1 MPSYNKFD
9 FYQRAYAINQ
19 AWGTSSIGTYSI
31 GIATSSIRMG
41 DGSPFHGGFTSSL
54 AEYISETYTTYD
66 VLSTEENYK
75 LNNEGNGSSPE
86 HYSTK
91 FTTTAPNDQ
100 QAAYLSNTFVGKP
113 VPKVNQAHIR
123 DWDQTCYPSALGD
136 IRDNTLYNNERDGA
150 WVEAGLDPHPGGFRN
165 TINIYRI
172 DVSSSD
178 PYFMATA
185 NVSVTSGSPCPT
197 QNCRVFT
204 SPGFIEDNVSSSG
217 NSGYPLIAF
226 FAWDGTNTY
235 YELFSW
241 DIVNNT
247 INSIRNYNLT
257 SVNGANPYLEFPY
270 SGKHD
275 IFYLSKWAA
284 PQSYTSRD
292 YLLIVAGGSTSGN
305 VWQLNLFNGN
315 LSFIKG
321 DAANYS
327 DFNDVIL
334 IAQNGSSGE
343 FSTYLS
349 DLNSAPV
356 EVEVVTDLN
365 VFDIDY
371 NWLLGTDYF
380 FIGDD
385 QQALIPPIIKGWF
398 IYINPSGSFNSSTF
412 PTPTYLSPG
421 IYYKQNR
428 IYSLT
433 SLKRAV
439 AVDFGRIWVGSGP
452 GLGTQSLISISCID
466 DGGYGTN
473 SFYRTASY
481 AKLLTGTENED
492 FVAMNHGFCEDWTGY
507 FDPSGIYQT
516 YPDLNYGLPVG
527 AGNQNILGVKSSM
540 DVYAFQKNF
549 FGPYHN
555 SPLGSSYSDNFN
567 YIIYLGQAPYDPA
580 AGGNHTGKAWIYI
593 AVTGGPASAD
603 FLIPGS
609 TPNTQAAFSGTLNG
623 KIQILFFYA

>member
-66 VLSTEENYK
+66 VLSAEENYK
-75 LNNEGNGSSPE
+75 LNNEGQGSSPE

-113 VPKVNQAHIR
+113 VPKVNHIEIN

-136 IRDNTLYNNERDGA
+136 IRDNELYNNERDGA
-150 WVEAGLDPHPGGFRN
+150 WVEAGFDPGTNRN

-172 DVSSSD
+172 DGGNSD

-185 NVSVTSGSPCPT
+185 TVSVTAGFACPT

-204 SPGFIEDNVSSSG
+204 SPGFIENNVSSSG
-217 NSGYPLIAF
+217 SSGYPLIAF

-241 DIVNNT
+241 DIVNNN

-257 SVNGANPYLEFPY
+257 SVNSGPYLEFPY

-284 PQSYTSRD
+284 LQSYTSGRD
-292 YLLIVAGGSTSGN
+292 YLLIVSGGSTSGG
-305 VWQLNLFNGN
+305 VFQLNLFNGN
-315 LSFIKG
+315 LVDIKG

-334 IAQNGSSGE
+334 IAENGTSGK
-343 FSTYLS
+343 FSTYMS

-356 EVEVVTDLN
+356 DFEVVADLN

-385 QQALIPPIIKGWF
+385 QQALIPPEIKGWF
-398 IYINPSGSFNSSTF
+398 IYINPSGNFGSSTF
-412 PTPTYLSPG
+412 PTPVYLNYG
-421 IYYKQNR
+421 IYSYRNR
-428 IYSLT
+428 PSGLTFSLN
-433 SLKRAV
+433 RAV

-481 AKLLTGTENED
+481 TKVFPGTENED

-507 FDPSGIYQT
+507 FDPSGTYQT
-516 YPDLNYGLPVG
+516 SGLNYGLPVG

-549 FGPYHN
+549 FGPYHD
-555 SPLGSSYSDNFN
+555 SPLTSSYSDNFN

-593 AVTGGPASAD
+593 AVTGGTASAD
-603 FLIPGS
+603 FLIPNT
-609 TPNTQAAFSGTLNG
+609 TPNTAAGFAGTLNG

>member
-1 MPSYNKFD
+1 MPSFNKFD

-19 AWGTSSIGTYSI
+19 AYGTPSF
-31 GIATSSIRMG
+31 ATSSIRMG
-41 DGSPFHGGFTSSL
+41 DGSASYFGL
-54 AEYISETYTTYD
+54 AENIADTYTTYD
-66 VLSTEENYK
+66 ILSTDENYR
-75 LNNEGNGSSPE
+75 LSNEFQGGSPE

-91 FTTTAPNDQ
+91 FTTTTPNDQ

-136 IRDNTLYNNERDGA
+136 IRDNTLFNNERDGA
-150 WVEAGLDPHPGGFRN
+150 WVEAGFDPVPNNRN

-204 SPGFIEDNVSSSG
+204 SPGFIADNVSGGGGGG
-217 NSGYPLIAF
+217 NPLIAF

-235 YELFSW
+235 YELFRW
-241 DIVNNT
+241 DLGS
-247 INSIRNYNLT
+247 NSISSIWNYNLT
-257 SVNGANPYLEFPY
+257 SVNSGPYLEFPY

-284 PQSYTSRD
+284 PQSYTVGRD

-305 VWQLNLFNGN
+305 VWQLNLTNGN
-315 LSFIKG
+315 LVDIKG

-334 IAQNGSSGE
+334 IAENGSSGK
-343 FSTYLS
+343 FATYLS

-380 FIGDD
+380 FIGED
-385 QQALIPPIIKGWF
+385 QQGLNPPEVKGWF

-412 PTPTYLSPG
+412 PTPTYLSYG
-421 IYYKQNR
+421 IYSYRNR
-428 IYSLT
+428 VSGLAFSLN
-433 SLKRAV
+433 RAV

-466 DGGYGTN
+466 DGGYGPN

-481 AKLLTGTENED
+481 AKILTGTENED
-492 FVAMNHGFCEDWTGY
+492 FVAMNHEFCEDWTGY
-507 FDPSGIYQT
+507 FDPSGTYQT
-516 YPDLNYGLPVG
+516 SGLNYGLPVG

-549 FGPYHN
+549 FGPYHD
-555 SPLGSSYSDNFN
+555 SPLTSSYSDNFN
-567 YIIYLGQAPYDPA
+567 YIIYLGKAPYDPA
-580 AGGNHTGKAWIYI
+580 VGGNHTGHTWIYI

-603 FLIPGS
+603 FLIPNT
-609 TPNTQAAFSGTLNG
+609 TPNTAAGFAAGTLNG